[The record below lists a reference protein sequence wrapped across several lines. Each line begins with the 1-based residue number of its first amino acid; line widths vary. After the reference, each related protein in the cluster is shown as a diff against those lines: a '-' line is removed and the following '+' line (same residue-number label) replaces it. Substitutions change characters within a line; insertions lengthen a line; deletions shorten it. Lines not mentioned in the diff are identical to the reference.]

1 MCSRKIK
8 TDYHVDPNLKEG
20 HSELWIK
27 KITPKI
33 NEPLK
38 NWNNQKIHYGAII
51 NSKFIQLGF
60 MELIFPI
67 AYRDI
72 NVYTDIH

>member
-1 MCSRKIK
+1 M
-8 TDYHVDPNLKEG
+8 DQ
-20 HSELWIK
+20 